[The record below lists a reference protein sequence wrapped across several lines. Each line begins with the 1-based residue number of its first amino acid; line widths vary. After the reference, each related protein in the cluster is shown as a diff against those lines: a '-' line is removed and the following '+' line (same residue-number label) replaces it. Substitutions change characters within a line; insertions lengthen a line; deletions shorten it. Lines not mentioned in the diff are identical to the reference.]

1 MKKII
6 VSVTTDLISD
16 QRVHKMCLSLHHS
29 GNSVFLVGRKLNND
43 LLFARPYKVKRFN
56 MFFKKGFFFY
66 MFFNIRLFLF
76 LLFSKCDVYFSNDLD
91 TLLANFLASK
101 IKNKHLVYDSHE
113 LFTEVPELI
122 NKSFVKSFW
131 IQMESVIFPK
141 LKHVIT
147 VSEGIASFYKK
158 KYKKSALVV
167 KNVPFLNKDFYTE
180 KESFN
185 ILNFNKNH
193 KNIIYQGSLNK
204 DRGISLMIDAMV
216 YIDANLFLLGSGDL
230 EQDLKENDFRKG
242 LSKKIFFVGRLPF
255 QRLKNITKNFDLGL
269 SFEEDTCLAYRF
281 SLPNKIFD
289 YVHAEIPVLA
299 SDLPD
304 VSKFISKNN
313 IGEVLNSRCPENIA
327 SQITKMLNNKGFYID
342 YLKEAKNKFCWEQQV
357 SKVIQLINHL

>member
-1 MKKII
+1 
-6 VSVTTDLISD
+6 
-16 QRVHKMCLSLHHS
+16 MCLSLHNS
-29 GNSVFLVGRKLNND
+29 GNNVFLVGRKLNND
-43 LLFARPYKVKRFN
+43 LLFTRPYKVKRFS
-56 MFFKKGFFFY
+56 MFFKKGFLFY

-101 IKNKHLVYDSHE
+101 IKNKPLVYDSHE

-122 NKSFVKSFW
+122 NKSFIKSFW
-131 IQMESVIFPK
+131 VQMESVFFPK
-141 LKHVIT
+141 LKHTIT

-158 KYKKSALVV
+158 KYKKSVLVV
-167 KNVPFLNKDFYTE
+167 KNVPFLNKDFSTE

-185 ILNFNKNH
+185 LLNFDKNH

-216 YIDANLFLLGSGDL
+216 YVNANLFLLGAGDL
-230 EQDLKENDFRKG
+230 EWDLRKNVSQKG

-255 QRLKNITKNFDLGL
+255 QKLKNITKKFDLGL

-289 YVHAEIPVLA
+289 YVHAGIPVLA

-304 VSKFISKNN
+304 ISRFIIENN
-313 IGEVLNSRCPENIA
+313 IGEVLSSRSPEKIA
-327 SQITKMLNNKGFYID
+327 SQMTKMLTKKDFYSE
-342 YLKEAKNKFCWEQQV
+342 YLKEAKNKFCWEQEGA
-357 SKVIQLINHL
+357 KVVNLFNHL